1 MKKAIAKRI
10 NYLHVSVQIP
20 GGAPRLFQVKEGDI
34 SRHVACQCK
43 NGYGKG
49 CSHEVALAELL
60 NSEAAANVTMPITAH
75 VVA

>member
-34 SRHVACQCK
+34 SRRITCQCK

-49 CSHEVALAELL
+49 CSHEIALAELL
-60 NSEAAANVTMPITAH
+60 NDEATTMTTTLQAAH

>member
-1 MKKAIAKRI
+1 MKAAIAKRI

-34 SRHVACQCK
+34 SRRITCQCK

-49 CSHEVALAELL
+49 CSHEVALAKLL
-60 NSEAAANVTMPITAH
+60 NDEAAAKTTQQPAY

>member
-20 GGAPRLFQVKEGDI
+20 GGAPRLFQVKQGDN
-34 SRHVACQCK
+34 SRRITCQCK

-49 CSHEVALAELL
+49 CSHEIALAELL
-60 NSEAAANVTMPITAH
+60 NDEAATMTTTLQPANV
-75 VVA
+75 VA

>member
-1 MKKAIAKRI
+1 MKAAIAKRI

-20 GGAPRLFQVKEGDI
+20 GGAPRLFQVKEGDT
-34 SRHVACQCK
+34 SRLPMCMCK

-49 CSHEVALAELL
+49 CSHEVALAALL
-60 NSEAAANVTMPITAH
+60 NAEAAAKMTPKLAD